1 MRILVQK
8 FGGTS
13 VADIDRLKMV
23 RGKVKA
29 ALDQGYKVVVVL
41 SAKSGKTNKLLD
53 LSTRWAAEPDLAEV
67 DSLLSTGEQASIAL
81 FSMLLKDSGI
91 KARSM
96 LGWQIPIITND
107 EFGRARILS
116 IDASRIHKELEAH
129 DVLVVAG
136 FQGSTEDGRITTLGR
151 GGSDTSAVA
160 LAAALDSCEWKSI
173 RMWTG
178 SIRRTPICAPRL
190 ANSIASPMKKC
201 LKWLP
206 WVRRYCK
213 SVLWSSQR
221 SIMFPFT
228 CAPRFLMI
236 RERWCPGGRHD
247 GSRARLRHCI

>member
-91 KARSM
+91 KGAFDAR
-96 LGWQIPIITND
+96 P
-107 EFGRARILS
+107 GR
-116 IDASRIHKELEAH
+116 SR
-129 DVLVVAG
+129 
-136 FQGSTEDGRITTLGR
+136 SSRMMN
-151 GGSDTSAVA
+151 SAVPHP
-160 LAAALDSCEWKSI
+160 L
-173 RMWTG
+173 
-178 SIRRTPICAPRL
+178 
-190 ANSIASPMKKC
+190 
-201 LKWLP
+201 
-206 WVRRYCK
+206 
-213 SVLWSSQR
+213 
-221 SIMFPFT
+221 
-228 CAPRFLMI
+228 
-236 RERWCPGGRHD
+236 H
-247 GSRARLRHCI
+247 